1 MKREKLLAVLL
12 CVLLALLTACGGTSS
27 GNTASSEPSETQQV
41 SETDTLGG
49 LADGIY
55 DLDAFDYSG
64 GSGKVTISCKQIRV
78 ESGEILADIIFSSS
92 HYQYVKTGGVQYDP
106 VDQFAGSDDPIEGT
120 GFEIPVTLQ
129 ADNEI
134 IGMTTAM
141 SQPHEVSYTL
151 HFGNAVPKG
160 RGEAAEAAAADTQ
173 DAENVSLSETTEIDM
188 TAASG
193 LALPAFD
200 PADFPELGYTS
211 SMETQYA
218 QCFAVHYFEKGY
230 KLFDILG
237 GDRFLVIPKG
247 EDAPEH
253 FPEDVT
259 LLNVPEHIY
268 MAATAVMSFFEAI
281 GAEDAVTMTGTD
293 AAGWQTP
300 GPAQALADGR
310 MQFMGKYSQPDYEGL
325 TAGGCD
331 LAIESTMILHTPDVQ
346 EKLEELGIPVLV
358 DRSSYEPEPLGRTEW
373 IRFYGALMGLE
384 EQADAYFAQE
394 ADYVQSIGERP
405 ASGKKVAYFAV
416 NSTKTVDIRGGEDYI
431 VKMIR
436 QAGGSYAFDG
446 LAGVDGK
453 TSSVNISM
461 EEFYACAADADYLI
475 YNASIQTPLTSVS
488 ALTAENPLL
497 ADFKAVRENEVWQVR
512 RSLYQSSDKASRLV
526 LDLAEMMDG
535 GSDTNMLFL
544 ERVGE

>member
-1 MKREKLLAVLL
+1 MLFQKEV
-12 CVLLALLTACGGTSS
+12 
-27 GNTASSEPSETQQV
+27 QQ
-41 SETDTLGG
+41 
-49 LADGIY
+49 
-55 DLDAFDYSG
+55 
-64 GSGKVTISCKQIRV
+64 Q
-78 ESGEILADIIFSSS
+78 
-92 HYQYVKTGGVQYDP
+92 
-106 VDQFAGSDDPIEGT
+106 
-120 GFEIPVTLQ
+120 
-129 ADNEI
+129 
-134 IGMTTAM
+134 
-141 SQPHEVSYTL
+141 
-151 HFGNAVPKG
+151 
-160 RGEAAEAAAADTQ
+160 AADTQ
-173 DAENVSLSETTEIDM
+173 EEENAEAESTGTDT
-188 TAASG
+188 TAAAG

-200 PADFPELGYTS
+200 PADFPELDYTS

-237 GDRFLVIPKG
+237 GGRFLVIPEG
-247 EDAPEH
+247 ADVPEGI
-253 FPEDVT
+253 PEDVT
-259 LLNVPEHIY
+259 LLNVPDHIY

-293 AAGWQTP
+293 ADGWQIE

-331 LAIESTMILHTPDVQ
+331 LAIESTMILHTPEVQ

-358 DRSSYEPEPLGRTEW
+358 DRSSYEPEPLGRSEW

-394 ADYVQSIGERP
+394 AAYVQSIGERP

-453 TSSVNISM
+453 TSSVSISM

-475 YNASIQTPLTSVS
+475 YNASIQAPLTSVG
-488 ALTAENPLL
+488 ALTAEYPLL
-497 ADFKAVRENEVWQVR
+497 ADFKAVRENQVWQVR

-526 LDLAEMMDG
+526 LDFAEMMDG

-544 ERVGE
+544 EKVGE

>member
-1 MKREKLLAVLL
+1 MRWKQFPAVLL
-12 CVLLALLTACGGTSS
+12 CMLLALLTACGGTSS
-27 GNTASSEPSETQQV
+27 GNTSGSEPTETQQV
-41 SETDTLGG
+41 SETDISGKLS
-49 LADGIY
+49 DGIY
-55 DLDAFDYSG
+55 DLDAFEYSG
-64 GSGKVTISCKQIRV
+64 GSGKVTIRCEQIRV
-78 ESGEILADIIFSSS
+78 ENGGVFADIVFSST
-92 HYQYVKTGGVQYDP
+92 HYQYVKADGKQYDP
-106 VDQFAGSDDPIEGT
+106 VECFAGSDEPVEGS

-129 ADNEI
+129 TDNEI
-134 IGMTTAM
+134 IAMTTAM
-141 SQPHEVSYTL
+141 SQPHEISYTL
-151 HFGNAVPKG
+151 HIGNAVPKG
-160 RGEAAEAAAADTQ
+160 SAAASGEAAADTVV
-173 DAENVSLSETTEIDM
+173 AESTENDT
-188 TAASG
+188 TAAAG

-200 PADFPELGYTS
+200 PADFPEMGYIS

-230 KLFDILG
+230 KLLDTLG
-237 GDRFLVIPKG
+237 GGRFLVIPEG
-247 EDAPEH
+247 AAAPEQI
-253 FPEDVT
+253 PEDVT

-293 AAGWQTP
+293 ADGWQIE

-331 LAIESTMILHTPDVQ
+331 LAIESTMILHTPEVQ
-346 EKLEELGIPVLV
+346 EKLEELGIPVLI
-358 DRSSYEPEPLGRTEW
+358 DRSSYEPEPLGRSEW

-384 EQADAYFAQE
+384 EQANAYFAQE
-394 ADYVQSIGERP
+394 AAYVQSIGERP

-453 TSSVNISM
+453 TSSVSISM

-475 YNASIQTPLTSVS
+475 YNASIQAPLTSVG
-488 ALTAENPLL
+488 ALTAEYPLL
-497 ADFKAVRENEVWQVR
+497 ADFKAVREHEVWQVR

-535 GSDTNMLFL
+535 GSDTKMLFL
-544 ERVGE
+544 EKVGE

>member
-1 MKREKLLAVLL
+1 MRRGKLPAVLL

-27 GNTASSEPSETQQV
+27 GNTASSKPSEMQQV

-55 DLDAFDYSG
+55 ELDAFDYSG

-78 ESGEILADIIFSSS
+78 ESGEIFADIVFSSS

-106 VDQFAGSDDPIEGT
+106 VDRFAGLDDPIEGT

-134 IGMTTAM
+134 LGMTTAM

-151 HFGNAVPKG
+151 HFGKAVPKG
-160 RGEAAEAAAADTQ
+160 RGEAAAD
-173 DAENVSLSETTEIDM
+173 STEIDM
-188 TAASG
+188 TAGDSTETDMTAVSG

-200 PADFPELGYTS
+200 PADFPELGYIS

-237 GDRFLVIPKG
+237 GGRFLVIPEG
-247 EDAPEH
+247 ADAPKGI
-253 FPEDVT
+253 PEDVT
-259 LLNVPEHIY
+259 LLSVPDHIY

-293 AAGWQTP
+293 ADGWQIE

-331 LAIESTMILHTPDVQ
+331 LAIESTMILHTPDVK

-384 EQADAYFAQE
+384 AQSDACFEKE
-394 ADYVQSIGERP
+394 AAYVESIGERS
-405 ASGKKVAYFAV
+405 ASGKKIAYFAV
-416 NSTKTVDIRGGEDYI
+416 NSTKTVDIHGGEDYI

-436 QAGGSYAFDG
+436 QAGGSYAFDD

-453 TSSVNISM
+453 TSSVSISM
-461 EEFYACAADADYLI
+461 EEFYACAADADYLV
-475 YNASIQTPLTSVS
+475 YNASIQTPLTSVAS
-488 ALTAENPLL
+488 LIAENPLL
-497 ADFKAVRENEVWQVR
+497 ADFKAVREKQVWQVR

-526 LDLAEMMDG
+526 LDFAEMMDG

-544 ERVGE
+544 EKVGE

>member
-1 MKREKLLAVLL
+1 MRREKLLAVLL
-12 CVLLALLTACGGTSS
+12 CMLLVLLTACGGTSS
-27 GNTASSEPSETQQV
+27 SNTASSEPSETQQV
-41 SETDTLGG
+41 SETDISGKLS
-49 LADGIY
+49 DGIY
-55 DLDAFDYSG
+55 DLDAFEYSG
-64 GSGKVTISCKQIRV
+64 GSGKVTIRCEQIRV
-78 ESGEILADIIFSSS
+78 ENGGVFADIVFSST
-92 HYQYVKTGGVQYDP
+92 HYQYVKADGKQYDP
-106 VDQFAGSDDPIEGT
+106 VECFAGSDEPVEGS

-129 ADNEI
+129 TDNEI
-134 IGMTTAM
+134 IAMTTAM
-141 SQPHEVSYTL
+141 SQPHEISYTL
-151 HFGNAVPKG
+151 HIGNAVPKG
-160 RGEAAEAAAADTQ
+160 SGEAGGGAAADTVV
-173 DAENVSLSETTEIDM
+173 AESTENDT
-188 TAASG
+188 TAAAG

-200 PADFPELGYTS
+200 PADFPEMGYIS

-230 KLFDILG
+230 KLLDTLG
-237 GDRFLVIPKG
+237 GGRFLVIPEG
-247 EDAPEH
+247 AAAPEQI
-253 FPEDVT
+253 PEDVT

-293 AAGWQTP
+293 ADGWQIE

-331 LAIESTMILHTPDVQ
+331 LAIESTMILHTPEVQ
-346 EKLEELGIPVLV
+346 EKLEELGIPVLI
-358 DRSSYEPEPLGRTEW
+358 DRSSYEPEPLGRSEW

-394 ADYVQSIGERP
+394 AAYVQSIGERP

-453 TSSVNISM
+453 TSSVSISM

-475 YNASIQTPLTSVS
+475 YNASIQAPLTSVG
-488 ALTAENPLL
+488 ALTAEYPLL
-497 ADFKAVRENEVWQVR
+497 ADFKAVQEHEVWQVR

-535 GSDTNMLFL
+535 GSDTKMLFL
-544 ERVGE
+544 EKVGE